1 MVSLTT
7 LKRLAGEHGT
17 PLFVVDHAELRRNY
31 AAFKKHLPRVQAYY
45 AVKANPNPEI
55 VRTLFKAGSFFQV
68 NPACPACGLKIER
81 DEGSFLGAMSLN
93 YGVTLV
99 GFLTPVLL
107 LWYYKVI
114 GDKLAVSLAVV
125 GALGFPA
132 LFYRSSRS
140 WWLMN
145 YYLVVPHHLP
155 ANQRGIRA
163 DEDDN
168 T

>member
-1 MVSLTT
+1 MRNCTVSMKVTRIQIIARGLTN
-7 LKRLAGEHGT
+7 RC
-17 PLFVVDHAELRRNY
+17 
-31 AAFKKHLPRVQAYY
+31 
-45 AVKANPNPEI
+45 PNCGG
-55 VRTLFKAGSFFQV
+55 RTLFKAGSFFQV

-163 DEDDN
+163 DEDEN